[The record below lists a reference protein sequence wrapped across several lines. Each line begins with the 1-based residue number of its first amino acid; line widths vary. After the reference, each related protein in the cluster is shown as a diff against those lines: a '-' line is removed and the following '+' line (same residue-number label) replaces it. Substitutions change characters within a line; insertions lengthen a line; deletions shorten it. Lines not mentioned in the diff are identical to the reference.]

1 MLKIISRYTGYL
13 FFGIFFLLIQKF
25 HALGH
30 PAGMSLVKENGLR
43 NLCALY
49 FPKNDQKR
57 TLGAVLNGTDVV
69 INPSCAGGVNTQ
81 QQALLHTI
89 IQLVDETQKKWVRRT
104 HGADRWNIAK
114 KAYRNPGALVR
125 DLKKLGFVQA
135 IVPLSKT
142 SDCLCI
148 LGSTGPSMSARIRYA
163 NHLLTRGH
171 CTKHIV
177 LLAGERPL
185 NPNELSEKSLVDLG
199 KHRGKGIHDLTESDL
214 IHYLYQQSALSKKG
228 IPATLIDTPRGDLP
242 RPTTQTTSIQLI
254 AWLKKNP
261 QIRDVIFVSAQ
272 PHVAYQKSCI
282 DMAFRLYNKCDVA
295 CTVVGNKNSNSGNDQ
310 ETCDSG
316 LQALGSYIWAKTP
329 QILSQ
334 ITWDCPVSKET
345 KQTFRRLYGHNS
357 MAYRLLPQSLRDD
370 QNLNM
375 TANTHGVSRIV
386 SKKRANDRL

>member
-1 MLKIISRYTGYL
+1 MLRIFSRAIAYL
-13 FFGIFFLLIQKF
+13 VCCVFFLLIQKS
-25 HALGH
+25 HALGSCH
-30 PAGMSLVKENGLR
+30 QTYLPKENRLT
-43 NLCALY
+43 NPSALY
-49 FPKNDQKR
+49 FPKNDQKK
-57 TLGAVLNGTDVV
+57 TFDALLKSTGIAIKPG
-69 INPSCAGGVNTQ
+69 CAGGVNTQ
-81 QQALLHTI
+81 QQALLHNI
-89 IQLVDETQKKWVRRT
+89 VQLVDETQKKWVRRV
-104 HGADRWNIAK
+104 HGADRWNMVK
-114 KAYRNPGALVR
+114 KTYMNPGALLG

-135 IVPLSKT
+135 SVPASKN